1 MTVFDWFWI
10 IFGVCILIGF
20 GLFLFFNLKKN
31 FEHNLTQIQKEKDWL
46 EKLYRDAVTKNRE
59 LCENIENMSVA
70 RKFAEKQANLAAEEK
85 DTLEAE
91 LKLLQENYT
100 ALQISSQ
107 VGAVKED
114 SIEDLEAQLVNLRRI
129 IDDKVGELNNLNSS
143 AAEITELM
151 NQKLRGL
158 EELDASMKVL
168 EGRICDG
175 KKVLETIEGA
185 IVTTN
190 SQLRELNELKSAVL
204 AVEEGSGNKWTITP
218 GEDKK
223 RLIELIHQ
231 LVNEYGNAYPILR
244 KELLKVEWSAVWL
257 PQLQQLCVR
266 EGLDRSGIYKI
277 TWKEN
282 DRVVY
287 IGQAVSIKERWYT
300 HFKKMLGVEAKGT
313 ERLYDYRPDDMTWEV
328 VEFKEG
334 NLDSDEKYWIDY
346 FKCRE
351 IGLNKKR

>member
-1 MTVFDWFWI
+1 
-10 IFGVCILIGF
+10 
-20 GLFLFFNLKKN
+20 
-31 FEHNLTQIQKEKDWL
+31 
-46 EKLYRDAVTKNRE
+46 
-59 LCENIENMSVA
+59 MSVA

-107 VGAVKED
+107 IGAVKED

-158 EELDASMKVL
+158 EELDASMKAL
-168 EGRICDG
+168 ESRICDG
-175 KKVLETIEGA
+175 RKVLENLEDE

-244 KELLKVEWSAVWL
+244 KELLKVE
-257 PQLQQLCVR
+257 
-266 EGLDRSGIYKI
+266 
-277 TWKEN
+277 
-282 DRVVY
+282 
-287 IGQAVSIKERWYT
+287 
-300 HFKKMLGVEAKGT
+300 
-313 ERLYDYRPDDMTWEV
+313 
-328 VEFKEG
+328 
-334 NLDSDEKYWIDY
+334 
-346 FKCRE
+346 
-351 IGLNKKR
+351 